1 MSTEPTVEGRKS
13 LAELAGS
20 CPPAPVPDGVTPVE
34 ERAARWLHDTL
45 RGYWGWADALDDARD
60 LLTAINGPEPTW
72 RDVIEA
78 SRNAGW
84 TRRGSSNWT
93 MWGVWGDEDIDD
105 SHGWVIAHKIG
116 RTRRVNVIGPGH
128 GPMQGRSFAELVDP
142 TPAEVLS
149 AARLVGLGGDS
160 DER

>member
-1 MSTEPTVEGRKS
+1 MSTKA
-13 LAELAGS
+13 AEM
-20 CPPAPVPDGVTPVE
+20 
-34 ERAARWLHDTL
+34 AAY
-45 RGYWGWADALDDARD
+45 GYLYQNAQHQDVHNGGWPCGACAQHARD
-60 LLTAINGPEPTW
+60 LIAAIDGPEPTW
-72 RDVIEA
+72 RGVIEA
-78 SRNAGW
+78 SRTAGW

-116 RTRRVNVIGPGH
+116 RTRRVNVIGPGR